1 MTSTS
6 DRRRA
11 DRATQEP
18 ARLCSIRPVRTVLFI
33 CTGNTCRSPMAEG
46 IAQKISDD
54 GRLPKELGAMF
65 FASAG
70 VSAFDGASTSE
81 ETVEV
86 LQRMRAPVPEHAKRL
101 TAEMV
106 RKADLVF
113 GMTASHVLRAR
124 SLVADDVRAVARV
137 HPLDAEGDVDDPI
150 GMGQRAYDELG
161 EYLRE
166 LIPRR
171 ITELLRH
178 EGNADAMK
186 EMLKP

>member
-1 MTSTS
+1 
-6 DRRRA
+6 
-11 DRATQEP
+11 
-18 ARLCSIRPVRTVLFI
+18 
-33 CTGNTCRSPMAEG
+33 
-46 IAQKISDD
+46 
-54 GRLPKELGAMF
+54 
-65 FASAG
+65 
-70 VSAFDGASTSE
+70 
-81 ETVEV
+81 
-86 LQRMRAPVPEHAKRL
+86 
-101 TAEMV
+101 MV

-124 SLVADDVRAVARV
+124 SLVADDARAVARV